1 MRNLRSRLKELRRYP
16 SLIAGLTIIA
26 LLVILSIYTVISVPY
41 SEAIRLWRVAQ
52 PEHAENPRNAQ
63 PIWWDWFTRDRMP
76 RTFEV
81 TSQEHGVIR
90 IEDLDAERSLV
101 EIPLPF
107 TYEFDGFPKEIIL
120 TVGAEGVERRVPA
133 SVWWNTPADVTIVLQ
148 DDALVRMPYRYNISQ
163 DRDLTA
169 RLARPPHRG
178 LFADPDDRD
187 LSLKGEYQLVI
198 RAELPRD
205 AEVEARLL
213 VLGQVHGPFGTDHVR
228 RDLTVAM
235 LWGAP
240 IGLIFGVLA
249 AVGAQVSTF
258 VLGAIGT
265 WFGGRLDNIFRRLT
279 ELTMILPLL
288 PILIVIGH
296 FYTRSLWV
304 ILGVLILLNIFSAA
318 YMVYRSMFLQLKEAQ
333 YLEAA
338 QAYGA
343 GNSRII
349 FRYLIPRML
358 PVLLPSFVLLIP
370 SFVFLEASLAVL
382 GLGDPQ
388 LPTWG
393 KLIYDARMQGALY
406 MGYYYWVLQPAA
418 LLMLIGLGFSLVG
431 FTLDRIVN
439 PRLRTV

>member
-1 MRNLRSRLKELRRYP
+1 MRNLRSRLKALRRYP
-16 SLIAGLTIIA
+16 SLVVGLTIIGL
-26 LLVILSIYTVISVPY
+26 LLVLSIYTVTAIPY
-41 SEAIRLWRVAQ
+41 SDAIRLWRVGQ
-52 PEHAENPRNAQ
+52 PEHAENPRNAS
-63 PIWWDWFTRDRMP
+63 PVWWDWFTRDRLP

-81 TSQEHGVIR
+81 TSEEHGLIR
-90 IEDLDAERSLV
+90 IEDLDGEMSLV
-101 EIPLPF
+101 EISLPF
-107 TYEFDGFPKEIIL
+107 TYDYDRFPKELIF
-120 TVGAEGVERRVPA
+120 TAWVPGVDQRIPVSIWWETAAQETIMLHEER
-133 SVWWNTPADVTIVLQ
+133 
-148 DDALVRMPYRYNISQ
+148 LVRLPYRYNISQ
-163 DRDLTA
+163 DTALTT
-169 RLARPPHRG
+169 RLARPPQMG
-178 LFADPDDRD
+178 LFDNPEDRD
-187 LSLKGEYQLVI
+187 RSLAGDYQLVM
-198 RAELPRD
+198 RAEVPRGS
-205 AEVEARLL
+205 EVGARLL

-240 IGLIFGVLA
+240 IGLVFGVLA
-249 AVGAQVSTF
+249 AVGAQLSTF

-265 WFGGRLDNIFRRLT
+265 WFGGKVDNVFRRLT

-296 FYTRSLWV
+296 FYTRSLWA
-304 ILGVLILLNIFSAA
+304 ILGVLILLNIFSAS
-318 YMVYRSMFLQLKEAQ
+318 YMVYRSMFLQLKEAP

-343 GNSRII
+343 GNWRII
-349 FRYLIPRML
+349 FRYLLPRMM

-370 SFVFLEASLAVL
+370 SFVFLEASLAML

-393 KLIYDARMQGALY
+393 KLIYDARVQGALY
-406 MGYYYWVLQPAA
+406 LGYYYWVLQPAA
-418 LLMLIGLGFSLVG
+418 LLMLIGFGFSLVG